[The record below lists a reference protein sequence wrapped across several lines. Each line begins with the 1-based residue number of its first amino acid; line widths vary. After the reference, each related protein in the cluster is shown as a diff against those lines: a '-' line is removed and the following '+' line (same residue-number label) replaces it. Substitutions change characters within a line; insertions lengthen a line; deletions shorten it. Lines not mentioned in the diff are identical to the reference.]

1 MGLGCVGR
9 RHCGRCM
16 YLIVIHLFLIF
27 YFSSISTRL
36 TLPKCGGSSGH
47 TCVSLAP
54 ICPQTKF
61 IVQDMSADAMEL
73 GRENITFLSS
83 SDSSSPYHDLNSR
96 ITFAIHDFFTEQK
109 TLADVYIFRHILHDW
124 DDGNSVKI
132 IKALV
137 PALEKKS
144 AESNGRPPRVLISEG
159 IVPPAPEKRR
169 GTVTEKMIRWV
180 LLSIPFL
187 QVLCRSP
194 PTFW

>member
-1 MGLGCVGR
+1 
-9 RHCGRCM
+9 
-16 YLIVIHLFLIF
+16 
-27 YFSSISTRL
+27 
-36 TLPKCGGSSGH
+36 
-47 TCVSLAP
+47 
-54 ICPQTKF
+54 
-61 IVQDMSADAMEL
+61 MSADAMEL